1 MKVKE
6 EEEEKRLKQ
15 LRDMDYMKR
24 RKMVELKN
32 RTQKI
37 IMDQEERIE
46 FKKAYLDE
54 KDLIKQSKI
63 EQQNVEFYEGT
74 LRKREDKLRSI
85 FRTLDKAN
93 YNAERKKLDALE
105 KQIQL
110 EEQLRRKELVD
121 SEREKQRLEGL
132 KQKEFYRNTV
142 KKRAYE

>member
-1 MKVKE
+1 LKVKE